1 MARYMVQASYSGGAI
16 SDLVKDPQDRAAV
29 IRKLIEGMGGKME
42 SFDYCFGD
50 YDVVVIAELPD
61 NVSVAA
67 VSMAVGASGTCKEF
81 KTTVLLSM
89 QEALEAMKKAGGV
102 GYRPPGG

>member
-1 MARYMVQASYSGGAI
+1 MARYLLQASYSGGAI
-16 SDLVKDPQDRAAV
+16 SDLVKNPEDRAAV
-29 IRKLIEGMGGKME
+29 LRRLVESMGGKMG

-50 YDVVVIAELPD
+50 YDVVVIADMPD

-67 VSMAVGASGTCKEF
+67 VSMAVGASGTCKDI

-89 QEALEAMKKAGGV
+89 EEALEAMKKAGSL
-102 GYRPPGG
+102 GYRAPSS